1 MKKVSRKKKKRFNCI
16 RLICWM
22 IIPFAVVA
30 VLVLDGL
37 ELYIFNTQRLIVMGA
52 CILVV
57 LIPFF
62 SEITVKNFSI
72 KKEKNSE

>member
-1 MKKVSRKKKKRFNCI
+1 MKKASRKKKKKLICI
-16 RLICWM
+16 RLICWI
-22 IIPFAVVA
+22 IIPFMLVA

-57 LIPFF
+57 LIPFLN
-62 SEITVKNFSI
+62 EITIKNFSI
-72 KKEKNSE
+72 KKENDTE